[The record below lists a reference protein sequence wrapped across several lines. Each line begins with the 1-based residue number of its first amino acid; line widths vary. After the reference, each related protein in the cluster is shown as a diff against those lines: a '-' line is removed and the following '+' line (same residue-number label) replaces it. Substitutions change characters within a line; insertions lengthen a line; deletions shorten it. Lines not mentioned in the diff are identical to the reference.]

1 MDPSKDVSGK
11 QIRDFL
17 ETLEKRNRNGDWLQD
32 LKSSGILTDLMEVDK
47 PWDKIDGWTRDAV
60 RAALGLPQITL
71 ELEVWMTVTL
81 GEYQSLGEYRAALK
95 AMGRGD
101 CILTTA
107 LSALESIP
115 IATEPTPCDLILV
128 GATRLG
134 CRVTSKRSYPEVLER
149 AMRLGLR
156 PCRPEVALALM
167 THPNYTGPIYQ
178 DPRHIIAS
186 EPLGKASL
194 LWVGYRHMSGEL
206 RLDDLKYMSWEPGR
220 YLIFELPRQRQEEK
234 PVAA

>member
-11 QIRDFL
+11 QIRDAL
-17 ETLEKRNRNGDWLQD
+17 ETLERRNRSGDWLQD

-47 PWDKIDGWTRDAV
+47 PWDEIDGWTRDAV
-60 RAALGLPQITL
+60 RTALRLPQITL
-71 ELEVWMTVTL
+71 KPEVWMTVTL

-101 CILTTA
+101 CILATA

-115 IATEPTPCDLILV
+115 IATESTPCDLMLV
-128 GATRLG
+128 GSTRLG
-134 CRVTSKRSYPEVLER
+134 CRGMSQRSYAEVLER
-149 AMRLGLR
+149 AVRLGLR

-167 THPNYTGPIYQ
+167 THKNYTGPIYQ
-178 DPRHIIAS
+178 EPSHTIAS
-186 EPLGKASL
+186 EPLSNSL
-194 LWVGYRHMSGEL
+194 FMIMYRHMSGEIWFQ
-206 RLDDLKYMSWEPGR
+206 DLKYNASWGPGR
-220 YLIFELPRQRQEEK
+220 YLIFELPRAEEK